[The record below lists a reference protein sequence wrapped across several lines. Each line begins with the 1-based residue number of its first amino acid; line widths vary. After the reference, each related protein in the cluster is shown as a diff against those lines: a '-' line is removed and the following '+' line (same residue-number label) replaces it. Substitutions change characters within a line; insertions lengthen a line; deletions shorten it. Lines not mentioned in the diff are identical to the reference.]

1 MKFTIMLNSIEDV
14 RSFVDKV
21 EKYDCDVELVSG
33 RFHIDAKSLL
43 GVLAIGIRKK
53 ILMLVQDMPSEEIR
67 SDLAR
72 FIA

>member
-1 MKFTIMLNSIEDV
+1 MKYTIILNSVEDAY
-14 RSFVDKV
+14 SFVDKV
-21 EKYDCDVELVSG
+21 EKYDCDVELISG

-53 ILMLVQDMPSEEIR
+53 MLMLVQDMPCEEIR
-67 SDLAR
+67 SDLQR

>member
-21 EKYDCDVELVSG
+21 EKYDCDVELISG

-53 ILMLVQDMPSEEIR
+53 MLMLVQDMPSEEIR

>member
-53 ILMLVQDMPSEEIR
+53 VLMLVQDMPSEEIR